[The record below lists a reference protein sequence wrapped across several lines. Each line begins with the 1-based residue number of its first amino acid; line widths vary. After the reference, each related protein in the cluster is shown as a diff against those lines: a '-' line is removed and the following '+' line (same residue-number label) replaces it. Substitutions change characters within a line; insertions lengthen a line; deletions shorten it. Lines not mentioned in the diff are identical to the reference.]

1 MPQEEPPPIAV
12 VARALPP
19 IVTSVP
25 EVATERILTPGSL
38 GTPGK
43 AAQLQPMHMPGM
55 PGAAQTMH
63 TALRASPDGLGRA
76 SEGTMPGLPVL
87 SLLHGHATTLW
98 QDFSGGQLLNVRR
111 LVMRC
116 LDLGA

>member
-1 MPQEEPPPIAV
+1 MRASVTHCEGSMPQEEPPPIAV

-55 PGAAQTMH
+55 PGAALTPC
-63 TALRASPDGLGRA
+63 TPR
-76 SEGTMPGLPVL
+76 
-87 SLLHGHATTLW
+87 
-98 QDFSGGQLLNVRR
+98 
-111 LVMRC
+111 
-116 LDLGA
+116 